1 MPINAPEKTTDS
13 VDSVT
18 ITRREFMCYSA
29 GFFGTLALS
38 PDAFGEIEGDKTP
51 VKIVQY
57 PINPKVATT
66 LQEMISF
73 PRTIPGL
80 AKTEIFKIEQ
90 FDKFGYGKWAPG
102 SCLPLATRTDIMAKD
117 FSKPSSSRIIKISN
131 FFTFSDI
138 HITDKEA
145 PNQLIYFQQAER
157 FVYNNTSVYSPVML
171 YTTHVLD
178 AAIQTVNALHKQI
191 PFDFGISL
199 GDTCN
204 STSYNE
210 LRWYIDVI
218 DGKVIR
224 PSSGAHLGEDTI
236 DYQKPYQAAGLDKSI
251 PWYQTLG
258 NHDHF
263 FLGCFPVDANPA
275 LGLRASYPAD
285 TVWAIADILVPNQ
298 QTFPVLFNINGIT
311 AEPKFYPG
319 VLDGSTPYGTIIH
332 AGPST
337 DPAFAAGAPKIT
349 ADPGRRSLV
358 RTEWVQEFGSSTN
371 QVDLSKFCIGAAS
384 R

>member
-117 FSKPSSSRIIKISN
+117 FSKPSSSR
-131 FFTFSDI
+131 T
-138 HITDKEA
+138 
-145 PNQLIYFQQAER
+145 Q
-157 FVYNNTSVYSPVML
+157 V
-171 YTTHVLD
+171 
-178 AAIQTVNALHKQI
+178 
-191 PFDFGISL
+191 
-199 GDTCN
+199 
-204 STSYNE
+204 
-210 LRWYIDVI
+210 
-218 DGKVIR
+218 
-224 PSSGAHLGEDTI
+224 SGLA
-236 DYQKPYQAAGLDKSI
+236 
-251 PWYQTLG
+251 
-258 NHDHF
+258 
-263 FLGCFPVDANPA
+263 
-275 LGLRASYPAD
+275 
-285 TVWAIADILVPNQ
+285 
-298 QTFPVLFNINGIT
+298 
-311 AEPKFYPG
+311 
-319 VLDGSTPYGTIIH
+319 
-332 AGPST
+332 
-337 DPAFAAGAPKIT
+337 
-349 ADPGRRSLV
+349 
-358 RTEWVQEFGSSTN
+358 
-371 QVDLSKFCIGAAS
+371 
-384 R
+384 